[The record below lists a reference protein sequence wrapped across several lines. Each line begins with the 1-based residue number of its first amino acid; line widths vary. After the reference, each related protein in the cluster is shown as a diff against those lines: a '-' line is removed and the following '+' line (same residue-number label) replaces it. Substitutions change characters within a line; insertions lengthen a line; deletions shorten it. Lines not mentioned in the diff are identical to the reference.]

1 MWRTMVARLAIG
13 GAAIFAL
20 GGAAGLGLAN
30 FTESGAFRFYT
41 QPRTLA
47 EWPGEERAG
56 EPRSLP
62 FEAAPQPRAASFAR

>member
-13 GAAIFAL
+13 SAAIFAL
-20 GGAAGLGLAN
+20 GAAAGLGLAN
-30 FTESGAFRFYT
+30 YTESGAFRFYT

-56 EPRSLP
+56 ELQSVS
-62 FEAAPQPRAASFAR
+62 FDADPQPRAASFAR